1 MGGVTAGI
9 PIVGDITGDKAAK
22 KMKKE
27 SKRQQAEA
35 NAQKAVEKE
44 KRKDLIVQQRSQLG
58 VNTGQFNTST
68 TGATGLDNNK
78 LG

>member
-9 PIVGDITGDKAAK
+9 PIVGDITGDKAARK
-22 KMKKE
+22 VEKE
-27 SKRQQAEA
+27 AKRQKAEA

-44 KRKDLIVQQRSQLG
+44 KRKDLITQQRSQLG
-58 VNTGQFNTST
+58 VNTGKFNTST
-68 TGATGLDNNK
+68 TGATGVENNM

>member
-1 MGGVTAGI
+1 MGGATSFI
-9 PIVGDITGDKAAK
+9 PIVGDITGDKASK
-22 KMKKE
+22 QMKKE
-27 SKRQQAEA
+27 AKRQKAEA

-44 KRKDLIVQQRSQLG
+44 KRKDLITKQRSQLG
-58 VNTGQFNTST
+58 VDTGKFNTST